1 MIERGKISAFQMG
14 LLMYAAI
21 LATAILIVPSLT
33 MERAGR
39 DMWLSPVWGLF
50 LGLALILT
58 THRLH
63 ALNPGQTL
71 IAIGDRVLGRLLGK
85 LFGFLFFFTYLH
97 DLGFVAREYSEF
109 VVGSFLPQTP
119 TIFVVSCMIAVC
131 AYAVRGGLEVIAR
144 CAQLFIPFFVFF
156 LLLFIA
162 LLIPDFNPEHMF
174 PMLENG
180 IKPSI
185 KGSLVLQSWFADFFI
200 LSFLFPIVA
209 DRPKSLRWGLLSLVA
224 VTGTMVITN
233 IAVLLLFGDITVG
246 FTYPLMIATRYI
258 ALADF
263 IEHLEAF
270 LMAIWLLGMFV
281 KICVYYYLLVHIA
294 AEWLGLSDYRLIV
307 PPLGLLVTVFS
318 VWVTPNLQVMAQF
331 FATSGAIY
339 LWVVKGALPM
349 LLLGVA
355 LVRQKAGG

>member
-58 THRLH
+58 TYRLH
-63 ALNPGQTL
+63 ALNPGRTL
-71 IAIGDRVLGRLLGK
+71 IAIGERVLGRLLGK

-109 VVGSFLPQTP
+109 VVGSFLPRTP

-144 CAQLFIPFFVFF
+144 CAQLFIPFFVFI

-185 KGSLVLQSWFADFFI
+185 KGSLVLQSWFADFFHP
-200 LSFLFPIVA
+200 F
-209 DRPKSLRWGLLSLVA
+209 
-224 VTGTMVITN
+224 
-233 IAVLLLFGDITVG
+233 
-246 FTYPLMIATRYI
+246 
-258 ALADF
+258 
-263 IEHLEAF
+263 
-270 LMAIWLLGMFV
+270 
-281 KICVYYYLLVHIA
+281 
-294 AEWLGLSDYRLIV
+294 
-307 PPLGLLVTVFS
+307 FS
-318 VWVTPNLQVMAQF
+318 IPF
-331 FATSGAIY
+331 RG
-339 LWVVKGALPM
+339 
-349 LLLGVA
+349 
-355 LVRQKAGG
+355 